1 MMQICTQMHPKD
13 LSILDFNYDLPA
25 SKIASYPLEQRDAS
39 KLLVYGAGANGAGA
53 HGVGAGTDNVGAGA
67 DNVGACADNVGAG
80 AAQITETTYSKLD
93 EVLPSNTLL
102 VHNDTKVVAARL
114 FFEKENGSTIEIF
127 CLEPASIYKDITT
140 AMLAKKQV
148 LWGCLIGGAK
158 KWKEGSLQIK
168 YGNNHTLTATKHST
182 LADSYLIQF
191 EWDNEA
197 QSFAEVLEAAGNI
210 PLPPYFNRAV
220 EANDKER
227 YQTVYAAAEGSV
239 AAPTAGLHF
248 TPALFTKLAAKNI
261 TKEFV
266 TLHVGAGTFKP
277 VKAARM
283 EEHEMHAEFID
294 VQKSFI
300 EMLRDNF
307 TQRDEN
313 ANQIASTKT
322 IIAVGTTSLRTLE
335 SLYWMG
341 AKIITANNANNAN
354 SNSTHNTA
362 NPSIENISV
371 VQWDPYE
378 LMPQNELPSTAS
390 ALGALCS
397 WMEQNSLSRL
407 ITKTQIIIAPGY
419 QFKII
424 DGLITNF
431 HQPQS
436 TLLLL
441 VAAITN
447 GNWKPMYD
455 YALQNNFRF
464 LSYGDGCLI
473 WLDPSAR

>member
-1 MMQICTQMHPKD
+1 MMQICCQMHPKD
-13 LSILDFNYDLPA
+13 ISIVDFTYELPA
-25 SKIASYPLEQRDAS
+25 SKIASYPLEERDAS
-39 KLLVYGAGANGAGA
+39 KLLIVGAPDGAGG
-53 HGVGAGTDNVGAGA
+53 D
-67 DNVGACADNVGAG
+67 G
-80 AAQITETTYSKLD
+80 AAAATGAVAADVQAAATGATQTFSESTYFNLD
-93 EVLPSNTLL
+93 QVLPSGTLL
-102 VHNDTKVVAARL
+102 VHNDTKVVATRL

-127 CLEPASIYKDITT
+127 CLEPADIYKDITT
-140 AMLAKKQV
+140 AMLTKKEV

-158 KWKEGSLQIK
+158 KWKEGSLHIK
-168 YGNNHTLTATKHST
+168 YGNNHTLTATKHTT
-182 LADSYLIQF
+182 LADSFLIKF

-227 YQTVYAAAEGSV
+227 YQTVYAVAEGSV

-248 TPALFTKLAAKNI
+248 TPRLFEKLAAKNI
-261 TKEFV
+261 TKAFV

-294 VQKSFI
+294 IEKSFI
-300 EMLRDNF
+300 EMLRDKF
-307 TQRDEN
+307 T
-313 ANQIASTKT
+313 AGNQN

-341 AKIITANNANNAN
+341 AKIIAGNN
-354 SNSTHNTA
+354 T
-362 NPSIENISV
+362 IENISV
-371 VQWDPYE
+371 NQWDPYE
-378 LMPQNELPSTAS
+378 LMPQNELPSTAV
-390 ALGALCS
+390 ALGTLS
-397 WMEQNSLSRL
+397 KWMEQNSLTRL

-419 QFKII
+419 RFKII
-424 DGLITNF
+424 DGLVTNF

-447 GNWKPMYD
+447 GQWKPMYD
-455 YALQNNFRF
+455 YALENDFRF

-473 WLDPSAR
+473 WLDPSVR

>member
-1 MMQICTQMHPKD
+1 MDSSLKSLKFAANCCQMHPKNI
-13 LSILDFNYDLPA
+13 SIIDFTYDLPA
-25 SKIASYPLEQRDAS
+25 SKIASYPLEERDAS
-39 KLLVYGAGANGAGA
+39 KLLVVEKG
-53 HGVGAGTDNVGAGA
+53 
-67 DNVGACADNVGAG
+67 
-80 AAQITETTYSKLD
+80 QISETTYANLD
-93 EVLPSNTLL
+93 QVLPSGTLL

-114 FFEKENGSTIEIF
+114 FFTKENGSVIEIF
-127 CLEPASIYKDITT
+127 CLEPAGIYKDITT
-140 AMLAKKQV
+140 AMLTKKEV

-158 KWKEGSLQIK
+158 KWKEGLLHIK
-168 YGNNHTLTATKHST
+168 YGNNHTLTATKHTT
-182 LADSYLIQF
+182 LADSYLIKF

-227 YQTVYAAAEGSV
+227 YQTVYAVAEGSV

-248 TPALFTKLAAKNI
+248 TPRLFEKLIAKNI
-261 TKEFV
+261 TKAFV

-300 EMLRDNF
+300 EMLHDQF
-307 TQRDEN
+307 LAGEQ
-313 ANQIASTKT
+313 KV
-322 IIAVGTTSLRTLE
+322 IAVGTTSLRTLE

-341 AKIITANNANNAN
+341 AKIIAANN
-354 SNSTHNTA
+354 SA
-362 NPSIENISV
+362 NPTIENMSV

-378 LMPQNELPSTAS
+378 LMPQNELPSTAA
-390 ALGALCS
+390 ALGALS
-397 WMEQNSLSRL
+397 NWMEHNNLSRL
-407 ITKTQIIIAPGY
+407 IAKTQIIIAPGY
-419 QFKII
+419 RFKII
-424 DGLITNF
+424 DGLVTNF

-447 GNWKPMYD
+447 GQWKPMYD
-455 YALQNNFRF
+455 YALENDFRF

-473 WLDPSAR
+473 WLDPFEQ

>member
-1 MMQICTQMHPKD
+1 MHPKD
-13 LSILDFNYDLPA
+13 LSIVDFTYDLPA
-25 SKIASYPLEQRDAS
+25 SKIASYPLEQRDSS
-39 KLLVYGAGANGAGA
+39 KLLVYGAG
-53 HGVGAGTDNVGAGA
+53 D
-67 DNVGACADNVGAG
+67 
-80 AAQITETTYSKLD
+80 ISETTYSKLD

-114 FFEKENGSTIEIF
+114 FFEKENGTVIEIF
-127 CLEPASIYKDITT
+127 CLEPASTYKDITT

-168 YGNNHTLTATKHST
+168 YGNNYTLTATKHT
-182 LADSYLIQF
+182 ALADSFLIQF
-191 EWDNEA
+191 EWDNES
-197 QSFAEVLEAAGNI
+197 QCFAEVLEAAGNI

-220 EANDKER
+220 EENDKER

-248 TPALFTKLAAKNI
+248 TTALFDKLAAKNI

-283 EEHEMHAEFID
+283 EEHEMHAEYID

-300 EMLRDNF
+300 ELLRDNF
-307 TQRDEN
+307 TERDEY
-313 ANQIASTKT
+313 ANQPTNAKK

-341 AKIITANNANNAN
+341 AKIIATNNA
-354 SNSTHNTA
+354 SNTNTQA
-362 NPSIENISV
+362 SPSIEKISV
-371 VQWDPYE
+371 GQWDPYE
-378 LMPQNELPSTAS
+378 LMPQNELPSTAV
-390 ALGALCS
+390 ALTALS
-397 WMEQNSLSRL
+397 NWLEQNNLSRL

-419 QFKII
+419 RFKII

-447 GNWKPMYD
+447 GNWKPMYN
-455 YALQNNFRF
+455 YALENNFRF

-473 WLDPSAR
+473 WLDPSVR

>member
-1 MMQICTQMHPKD
+1 MHPKD
-13 LSILDFNYDLPA
+13 ISIVDFTYDLPA
-25 SKIASYPLEQRDAS
+25 SKIASYPLEERDAS
-39 KLLVYGAGANGAGA
+39 KLLIVGAPDGVGAAGADADGAAIANGA
-53 HGVGAGTDNVGAGA
+53 
-67 DNVGACADNVGAG
+67 
-80 AAQITETTYSKLD
+80 AQTFSETTYYNLD
-93 EVLPSNTLL
+93 QVLPSGTLL

-127 CLEPASIYKDITT
+127 CLEPADIYKDITT
-140 AMLAKKQV
+140 AMLTKKEV

-158 KWKEGSLQIK
+158 KWKEGSLHIK
-168 YGNNHTLTATKHST
+168 YGNNHTLTATKHTT
-182 LADSYLIQF
+182 LADSFLIKF
-191 EWDNEA
+191 EWDNEV

-227 YQTVYAAAEGSV
+227 YQTVYAVAEGSV

-248 TPALFTKLAAKNI
+248 TPRLFEKLTAKNI
-261 TKEFV
+261 TKAFV

-300 EMLRDNF
+300 EMLRDQF
-307 TQRDEN
+307 T
-313 ANQIASTKT
+313 AGNQN

-341 AKIITANNANNAN
+341 AKIIAANYASNSSANNLANL
-354 SNSTHNTA
+354 
-362 NPSIENISV
+362 SIENISV
-371 VQWDPYE
+371 NQWDPYE
-378 LMPQNELPSTAS
+378 LMPQNELPSTAA
-390 ALGALCS
+390 ALGALCK
-397 WMEQNSLSRL
+397 WMDQNSLTRL
-407 ITKTQIIIAPGY
+407 ITKTQIIIAPGFR
-419 QFKII
+419 FKII

-447 GNWKPMYD
+447 GQWKPMYD
-455 YALQNNFRF
+455 YALQNDFRF

>member
-1 MMQICTQMHPKD
+1 MMQICCQMHPKD
-13 LSILDFNYDLPA
+13 ISIVDFTYDLPA
-25 SKIASYPLEQRDAS
+25 SKIASYPLEERDAS
-39 KLLVYGAGANGAGA
+39 KLLVVGAPDGVGDANG
-53 HGVGAGTDNVGAGA
+53 TT
-67 DNVGACADNVGAG
+67 
-80 AAQITETTYSKLD
+80 QTFSETTYFNLD
-93 EVLPSNTLL
+93 QVLPSGTLL

-127 CLEPASIYKDITT
+127 CLEPADIYKDITT
-140 AMLAKKQV
+140 AMLTKKEV

-158 KWKEGSLQIK
+158 KWKEGSLHIK
-168 YGNNHTLTATKHST
+168 YGNNHTLTATKHT
-182 LADSYLIQF
+182 ALANSFLIKF

-300 EMLRDNF
+300 ELLRDNF
-307 TQRDEN
+307 RKRDEN
-313 ANQIASTKT
+313 TNQNASQHSIAKT

-335 SLYWMG
+335 SHYWMG
-341 AKIITANNANNAN
+341 AKIIAAN
-354 SNSTHNTA
+354 STSNL
-362 NPSIENISV
+362 SIENISV
-371 VQWDPYE
+371 NQWDPYE
-378 LMPQNELPSTAS
+378 LMPQNELPSTAA
-390 ALGALCS
+390 ALGALCN
-397 WMEQNSLSRL
+397 WMEQNSVSRL

-419 QFKII
+419 RFKII

-447 GNWKPMYD
+447 GNWKPMYH
-455 YALQNNFRF
+455 YALENNFRF

-473 WLDPSAR
+473 WLDPSVR

>member
-1 MMQICTQMHPKD
+1 MDSSLKRLKFAAKCGQMHPKNI
-13 LSILDFNYDLPA
+13 SILDYTYELPA
-25 SKIASYPLEQRDAS
+25 SKIASYPLEERDAS
-39 KLLVYGAGANGAGA
+39 KLLV
-53 HGVGAGTDNVGAGA
+53 VGAPDS
-67 DNVGACADNVGAG
+67 AG
-80 AAQITETTYSKLD
+80 AAGDAAATGAAAATGRAQSFTESTYFNLD
-93 EVLPSNTLL
+93 QVLPSGTLL

-114 FFEKENGSTIEIF
+114 FFTKENGSVIEIF
-127 CLEPASIYKDITT
+127 CLEPAGIYKDITT
-140 AMLAKKQV
+140 AMLTKKEV

-158 KWKEGSLQIK
+158 KWKEGPLHIK
-168 YGNNHTLTATKHST
+168 YGNNHTLTATKHTT
-182 LADSYLIQF
+182 LADSYLIKF

-227 YQTVYAAAEGSV
+227 YQTVYAVAEGSV

-248 TPALFTKLAAKNI
+248 TPRLFEKLIAKNI
-261 TKEFV
+261 TKAFV

-300 EMLRDNF
+300 DMLRDQF
-307 TQRDEN
+307 LAGEQ
-313 ANQIASTKT
+313 KV
-322 IIAVGTTSLRTLE
+322 IAVGTTSLRTIE

-341 AKIITANNANNAN
+341 AKIIAANNSANL
-354 SNSTHNTA
+354 T
-362 NPSIENISV
+362 IENMSV

-378 LMPQNELPSTAS
+378 LMPQNELPSTAA
-390 ALGALCS
+390 ALGALS
-397 WMEQNSLSRL
+397 NWMEQNNLSRL
-407 ITKTQIIIAPGY
+407 IAKTQIIIAPGY
-419 QFKII
+419 RFKII
-424 DGLITNF
+424 DGLVTNF

-447 GNWKPMYD
+447 GHWKPMYD
-455 YALQNNFRF
+455 YALENDFRF

-473 WLDPSAR
+473 WLDPFEQ

>member
-1 MMQICTQMHPKD
+1 MQICVQMHPKH
-13 LSILDFNYDLPA
+13 LSIEDFTYDLPA

-39 KLLVYGAGANGAGA
+39 KLLVYGAGE
-53 HGVGAGTDNVGAGA
+53 
-67 DNVGACADNVGAG
+67 
-80 AAQITETTYSKLD
+80 ISETTYSKLD

-114 FFEKENGSTIEIF
+114 FFEKENGTVIEIF
-127 CLEPASIYKDITT
+127 CLEPAGLYKDITT

-182 LADSYLIQF
+182 LADSFLIQF

-227 YQTVYAAAEGSV
+227 YQTVYAAAVGSV

-248 TPALFTKLAAKNI
+248 TPALFDKLATKNI

-283 EEHEMHAEFID
+283 EEHEMHAEYID
-294 VQKSFI
+294 VQKNFI
-300 EMLRDNF
+300 EMLRHN
-307 TQRDEN
+307 
-313 ANQIASTKT
+313 ASTKT

-341 AKIITANNANNAN
+341 AKIIAVNNDSNNANNTN
-354 SNSTHNTA
+354 KHA

-378 LMPQNELPSTAS
+378 LMPQNELPSTAV
-390 ALGALCS
+390 ALTALYN
-397 WMEQNSLSRL
+397 WMEQNNLSRL
-407 ITKTQIIIAPGY
+407 IAKTQIIIAPGY
-419 QFKII
+419 RFKII

-447 GNWKPMYD
+447 GNWKPMYH
-455 YALQNNFRF
+455 YALENNFRF

>member
-1 MMQICTQMHPKD
+1 MHPKE
-13 LSILDFNYDLPA
+13 LSIVDFNYDLPA

-39 KLLVYGAGANGAGA
+39 KLLVYGAGEPAPFGADANGANDVSA
-53 HGVGAGTDNVGAGA
+53 SNS
-67 DNVGACADNVGAG
+67 
-80 AAQITETTYSKLD
+80 AAQISETTYSKLD

-158 KWKEGSLQIK
+158 KWKEGSLHIK
-168 YGNNHTLTATKHST
+168 YGNNHTLTATKHTT
-182 LADSYLIQF
+182 LADSHLIQF

-197 QSFAEVLEAAGNI
+197 QTFAEVLEAAGNI

-300 EMLRDNF
+300 ELLRDNF
-307 TQRDEN
+307 TKRDEN
-313 ANQIASTKT
+313 ASQNVSQNAIAKT

-341 AKIITANNANNAN
+341 AKIIAAN
-354 SNSTHNTA
+354 STSNL
-362 NPSIENISV
+362 SIENISV
-371 VQWDPYE
+371 NQWDPYE
-378 LMPQNELPSTAS
+378 LMPQNELPSTAA
-390 ALGALCS
+390 ALGALCN
-397 WMEQNSLSRL
+397 WMEQNSVSRL

-419 QFKII
+419 YFKII

-447 GNWKPMYD
+447 GHWKPMYD
-455 YALQNNFRF
+455 YALENNFRF

-473 WLDPSAR
+473 WLDPSVR

>member
-1 MMQICTQMHPKD
+1 MQICVQMHPKD
-13 LSILDFNYDLPA
+13 LSIVDFTYDLPA

-39 KLLVYGAGANGAGA
+39 KLLVYGADANGARAHANGA
-53 HGVGAGTDNVGAGA
+53 SDVSASANGD
-67 DNVGACADNVGAG
+67 G
-80 AAQITETTYSKLD
+80 AAQISETTYSKLD

-114 FFEKENGSTIEIF
+114 FFEKENGTVIEIF
-127 CLEPASIYKDITT
+127 CLEPASIYKDITS

-168 YGNNHTLTATKHST
+168 YGNNHTLTATKHSI
-182 LADSYLIQF
+182 LSDSFLIQF

-248 TPALFTKLAAKNI
+248 TPALFDKLATKNI

-283 EEHEMHAEFID
+283 EEHEMHAEYID
-294 VQKSFI
+294 VQKSFV

-307 TQRDEN
+307 TQRD
-313 ANQIASTKT
+313 QSASAKT

-341 AKIITANNANNAN
+341 AKIIAVNK
-354 SNSTHNTA
+354 HA

-378 LMPQNELPSTAS
+378 LMPQNELPSTAV
-390 ALGALCS
+390 ALTALCN
-397 WMEQNSLSRL
+397 WLEQNNLSRL
-407 ITKTQIIIAPGY
+407 IAKTQIIIAPGY
-419 QFKII
+419 RFKII

-447 GNWKPMYD
+447 GNWKPMYH
-455 YALQNNFRF
+455 YALENNFRF

-473 WLDPSAR
+473 WLDPSVR

>member
-1 MMQICTQMHPKD
+1 MHPKD
-13 LSILDFNYDLPA
+13 LSIVDFTYDLPA

-39 KLLVYGAGANGAGA
+39 KLLVYGAGEPAPFGAGA
-53 HGVGAGTDNVGAGA
+53 HNTSERAV
-67 DNVGACADNVGAG
+67 
-80 AAQITETTYSKLD
+80 QISETTYANLD

-140 AMLAKKQV
+140 AMLTKKQV

-168 YGNNHTLTATKHST
+168 YGNNHTLTATKHTT
-182 LADSYLIQF
+182 LADSYLIAF

-197 QSFAEVLEAAGNI
+197 QTFAEVLEAAGNI

-307 TQRDEN
+307 TKRDEN
-313 ANQIASTKT
+313 TNQNASQHSMAKT

-341 AKIITANNANNAN
+341 AKIIAANKSHNNNANNN
-354 SNSTHNTA
+354 GNL
-362 NPSIENISV
+362 SIENISV

-378 LMPQNELPSTAS
+378 LMPQTELPSTAA
-390 ALGALCS
+390 ALGALCN
-397 WMEQNSLSRL
+397 WMEQNSVSRL

-419 QFKII
+419 RFKII

-447 GNWKPMYD
+447 GNWKPMYN
-455 YALQNNFRF
+455 YALENNFRF

-473 WLDPSAR
+473 WLDPSER

>member
-1 MMQICTQMHPKD
+1 MDSSLKSLKFAANCCQMHPKNI
-13 LSILDFNYDLPA
+13 SILDFTYDLPA
-25 SKIASYPLEQRDAS
+25 SKIASYPLEERDAS
-39 KLLVYGAGANGAGA
+39 KLLVVEKG
-53 HGVGAGTDNVGAGA
+53 
-67 DNVGACADNVGAG
+67 
-80 AAQITETTYSKLD
+80 QISETTYANLD
-93 EVLPSNTLL
+93 QVLPSGTLL

-127 CLEPASIYKDITT
+127 CLEPAGIYKDITT

-158 KWKEGSLQIK
+158 KWKEGPLHIK
-168 YGNNHTLTATKHST
+168 YGNNHTLTATKHTT

-191 EWDNEA
+191 EWDNDA

-227 YQTVYAAAEGSV
+227 YQTVYANAEGSV

-248 TPALFTKLAAKNI
+248 TPRLFEKLAAKNI
-261 TKEFV
+261 TKAFV

-294 VQKSFI
+294 VEKSFI
-300 EMLRDNF
+300 EMLRDKF
-307 TQRDEN
+307 T
-313 ANQIASTKT
+313 AGNQN

-341 AKIITANNANNAN
+341 AKIIAANSSANNLTNL
-354 SNSTHNTA
+354 
-362 NPSIENISV
+362 SIENISV
-371 VQWDPYE
+371 NQWDPYE
-378 LMPQNELPSTAS
+378 LMPQNELPSTAA
-390 ALGALCS
+390 ALDALS
-397 WMEQNSLSRL
+397 NWMEQNNLSRL
-407 ITKTQIIIAPGY
+407 IAKTQIIIAPGY
-419 QFKII
+419 RFKII

-447 GNWKPMYD
+447 GHWKPMYD
-455 YALQNNFRF
+455 YALENDFRF

-473 WLDPSAR
+473 WLDPFEQ

>member
-1 MMQICTQMHPKD
+1 MHPKD
-13 LSILDFNYDLPA
+13 LSILDFNYALPA

-39 KLLVYGAGANGAGA
+39 KLLVVGAPDGVGAVGADAAGADANGAAIANGA
-53 HGVGAGTDNVGAGA
+53 T
-67 DNVGACADNVGAG
+67 
-80 AAQITETTYSKLD
+80 QTFSETTYFNLD
-93 EVLPSNTLL
+93 QVLPSGTLL

-127 CLEPASIYKDITT
+127 CLEPADIYKDITT
-140 AMLAKKQV
+140 AMLTKKEV

-158 KWKEGSLQIK
+158 KWKEGSLHIK
-168 YGNNHTLTATKHST
+168 YGNNHTLTATKHTT
-182 LADSYLIQF
+182 LADSFLIKF

-227 YQTVYAAAEGSV
+227 YQTVYAVAEGSV

-248 TPALFTKLAAKNI
+248 TPRLFEKLTAKNI
-261 TKEFV
+261 TKAFV

-277 VKAARM
+277 VKAVRM
-283 EEHEMHAEFID
+283 EDHEMHAEFID
-294 VQKSFI
+294 VEKSFI
-300 EMLRDNF
+300 EMLRDQF
-307 TQRDEN
+307 T
-313 ANQIASTKT
+313 AGNQN

-341 AKIITANNANNAN
+341 AKIIAANNA
-354 SNSTHNTA
+354 SNISASHLTNL
-362 NPSIENISV
+362 SIENISV
-371 VQWDPYE
+371 NQWDPYE
-378 LMPQNELPSTAS
+378 LMPQNELPSTA
-390 ALGALCS
+390 AALCALCN
-397 WMEQNSLSRL
+397 WMEQNSLTRL
-407 ITKTQIIIAPGY
+407 ITKTQIIIAPGFR
-419 QFKII
+419 FKII

-447 GNWKPMYD
+447 GQWKPMYD
-455 YALQNNFRF
+455 YALENDFRF

>member
-1 MMQICTQMHPKD
+1 MHPKD
-13 LSILDFNYDLPA
+13 LSIVDFTYDLPA

-39 KLLVYGAGANGAGA
+39 KLLVYGAG
-53 HGVGAGTDNVGAGA
+53 D
-67 DNVGACADNVGAG
+67 
-80 AAQITETTYSKLD
+80 ISETTYSKLD

-114 FFEKENGSTIEIF
+114 FFEKENGTVIEIF
-127 CLEPASIYKDITT
+127 CLEPASTYKDITT

-168 YGNNHTLTATKHST
+168 YGNNYTLTATKHT
-182 LADSYLIQF
+182 ALADSFLIQF

-197 QSFAEVLEAAGNI
+197 QCFAEVLEAAGNI

-220 EANDKER
+220 EENDKER

-248 TPALFTKLAAKNI
+248 TPALFDKLAAKNI

-283 EEHEMHAEFID
+283 EEHEMHAEYID

-300 EMLRDNF
+300 ELLRDNF
-307 TQRDEN
+307 SQRDQN
-313 ANQIASTKT
+313 ANQPANAKK

-341 AKIITANNANNAN
+341 AKIIAANKSQNNASNNANNTNKQA
-354 SNSTHNTA
+354 S
-362 NPSIENISV
+362 PSIENISV

-378 LMPQNELPSTAS
+378 LMPQNELPSS
-390 ALGALCS
+390 ALALTVLCN
-397 WMEQNSLSRL
+397 WLEQNNLSRL

-419 QFKII
+419 RFKII

-447 GNWKPMYD
+447 GNWKPMYN
-455 YALQNNFRF
+455 YALENNFRF

-473 WLDPSAR
+473 WLDPSVR

>member
-1 MMQICTQMHPKD
+1 MQICVQMHPKD
-13 LSILDFNYDLPA
+13 LSILDFTYDLPA

-39 KLLVYGAGANGAGA
+39 KLLVYGAGEIS
-53 HGVGAGTDNVGAGA
+53 D
-67 DNVGACADNVGAG
+67 
-80 AAQITETTYSKLD
+80 TTYSKLD

-114 FFEKENGSTIEIF
+114 FFEKENGTVIEIF
-127 CLEPASIYKDITT
+127 CLEPADIYKDITS
-140 AMLAKKQV
+140 AMLAKEQV

-158 KWKEGSLQIK
+158 KWKEGSLHIK
-168 YGNNHTLTATKHST
+168 YGNNHILTATKHST
-182 LADSYLIQF
+182 LADSFLIQF

-220 EANDKER
+220 EVNDKER

-248 TPALFTKLAAKNI
+248 TPALFDKLAAKNI

-283 EEHEMHAEFID
+283 EEHEMHAEYID

-313 ANQIASTKT
+313 VNQIACAKT

-341 AKIITANNANNAN
+341 AKIIAGNKSQNNASNNANNTN
-354 SNSTHNTA
+354 KLA

-378 LMPQNELPSTAS
+378 LMPQNELPSTAA
-390 ALGALCS
+390 ALTALCN
-397 WMEQNSLSRL
+397 WMDQNNLSRL
-407 ITKTQIIIAPGY
+407 IAKTQIIIAPGY
-419 QFKII
+419 RFKII

-447 GNWKPMYD
+447 GNWKPMYH
-455 YALQNNFRF
+455 YALENNFRF

>member
-1 MMQICTQMHPKD
+1 MQICVQMHPKD
-13 LSILDFNYDLPA
+13 LSILDFTYDLPA

-39 KLLVYGAGANGAGA
+39 KLLVYGAG
-53 HGVGAGTDNVGAGA
+53 D
-67 DNVGACADNVGAG
+67 
-80 AAQITETTYSKLD
+80 ISETTYSKLD

-114 FFEKENGSTIEIF
+114 FFEKENGSVIEIF

-168 YGNNHTLTATKHST
+168 YGNNYTLTATKHST
-182 LADSYLIQF
+182 LADSFLIQF

-248 TPALFTKLAAKNI
+248 TPALFDKLAAKNI

-283 EEHEMHAEFID
+283 EEHEMHAEYID

-300 EMLRDNF
+300 EMLRDNA
-307 TQRDEN
+307 N
-313 ANQIASTKT
+313 AKT

-341 AKIITANNANNAN
+341 AKIIAANKASNNASK
-354 SNSTHNTA
+354 SNKQV

-378 LMPQNELPSTAS
+378 LMPQNELPSTAV
-390 ALGALCS
+390 ALTALS
-397 WMEQNSLSRL
+397 NWLEQNNLSRL
-407 ITKTQIIIAPGY
+407 IAKTQIIIAPGY
-419 QFKII
+419 RFKII

-447 GNWKPMYD
+447 GNWKPMYH
-455 YALQNNFRF
+455 YALENNFRF

-473 WLDPSAR
+473 WLDPSVR

>member
-1 MMQICTQMHPKD
+1 MMQICCQMHPKH
-13 LSILDFNYDLPA
+13 LSILDFTYDLPA
-25 SKIASYPLEQRDAS
+25 GKIASYPLEERDAS
-39 KLLVYGAGANGAGA
+39 KLLV
-53 HGVGAGTDNVGAGA
+53 VGAPD
-67 DNVGACADNVGAG
+67 G
-80 AAQITETTYSKLD
+80 AAQTFSQSTYANLD
-93 EVLPSNTLL
+93 QILPSGTLL

-114 FFEKENGSTIEIF
+114 LFPKENGSVIEIF
-127 CLEPASIYKDITT
+127 CLEPADIYKDITT
-140 AMLAKKQV
+140 AMLSKKEV

-158 KWKEGSLQIK
+158 KWKEGSLHIQ
-168 YGNNHTLTATKHST
+168 YGNNHTLTATKHT
-182 LADSYLIQF
+182 ILADSFLIKF

-227 YQTVYAAAEGSV
+227 YQTVYAVAEGSV

-248 TPALFTKLAAKNI
+248 TPRLFEKLSAKNI
-261 TKEFV
+261 TKAFV

-283 EEHEMHAEFID
+283 EAHEMHAEFID
-294 VQKSFI
+294 VEKSFI
-300 EMLRDNF
+300 EMLRDQF
-307 TQRDEN
+307 T
-313 ANQIASTKT
+313 AGNQN

-341 AKIITANNANNAN
+341 AKIITGNN
-354 SNSTHNTA
+354 T
-362 NPSIENISV
+362 IENISI

-378 LMPQNELPSTAS
+378 LLPQNELPSAAA
-390 ALGALCS
+390 ALGALSS
-397 WMEQNSLSRL
+397 WMAENNLSRL
-407 ITKTQIIIAPGY
+407 IAKTQIIIAPGY
-419 QFKII
+419 RFKII

-447 GNWKPMYD
+447 GQWKPMYD
-455 YALQNNFRF
+455 YALENDFRF

>member
-1 MMQICTQMHPKD
+1 MHPKH
-13 LSILDFNYDLPA
+13 LSILDFTYDLPA

-39 KLLVYGAGANGAGA
+39 KLLVYGAGE
-53 HGVGAGTDNVGAGA
+53 
-67 DNVGACADNVGAG
+67 
-80 AAQITETTYSKLD
+80 ISETTYSNLD
-93 EVLPSNTLL
+93 EVLPSGTLL

-114 FFEKENGSTIEIF
+114 FFTKESGSVIEIF
-127 CLEPASIYKDITT
+127 CLEPADIYKDITT

-158 KWKEGSLQIK
+158 KWKEGPLHIK

-182 LADSYLIQF
+182 LNDSYLIQF

-197 QSFAEVLEAAGNI
+197 QSFAEVLEAVGNI

-248 TPALFTKLAAKNI
+248 TPSLFKKLAAKNI

-300 EMLRDNF
+300 EMLRDN
-307 TQRDEN
+307 
-313 ANQIASTKT
+313 ASAKT

-341 AKIITANNANNAN
+341 AKIIAVNK
-354 SNSTHNTA
+354 HA

-371 VQWDPYE
+371 AQWDPYE
-378 LMPQNELPSTAS
+378 LMPQNELPSTAA
-390 ALGALCS
+390 ALDALCN
-397 WMEQNSLSRL
+397 WLEQNKLERL
-407 ITKTQIIIAPGY
+407 LTKTQIIIAPGY
-419 QFKII
+419 RFKIV

-447 GNWKPMYD
+447 GNWKPMYH
-455 YALQNNFRF
+455 YALENNFRF

-473 WLDPSAR
+473 WLDPFAR

>member
-1 MMQICTQMHPKD
+1 MDSSLKSLKFAANCCQMHPKNI
-13 LSILDFNYDLPA
+13 SILDFTYDLPA
-25 SKIASYPLEQRDAS
+25 SKIASYPLEERDAS
-39 KLLVYGAGANGAGA
+39 KLLVVEKG
-53 HGVGAGTDNVGAGA
+53 
-67 DNVGACADNVGAG
+67 
-80 AAQITETTYSKLD
+80 QISETTYANLD
-93 EVLPSNTLL
+93 QVLPSGTLL

-114 FFEKENGSTIEIF
+114 FFTKENGSVIEIF
-127 CLEPASIYKDITT
+127 CLEPAGIYKDITT
-140 AMLAKKQV
+140 AMLTKKEV

-158 KWKEGSLQIK
+158 KWKEGPLHIK
-168 YGNNHTLTATKHST
+168 YGNNHTLTATKHTT
-182 LADSYLIQF
+182 LADSYLIKF

-227 YQTVYAAAEGSV
+227 YQTVYAVAEGSV

-248 TPALFTKLAAKNI
+248 TPRLFEKLIAKNI
-261 TKEFV
+261 TKAFV

-300 EMLRDNF
+300 DMLR
-307 TQRDEN
+307 
-313 ANQIASTKT
+313 NQFLAGEQKV
-322 IIAVGTTSLRTLE
+322 IAVGTTSLRTLE

-341 AKIITANNANNAN
+341 AKIIAANKPHNN
-354 SNSTHNTA
+354 NT
-362 NPSIENISV
+362 NLSIENMSV

-378 LMPQNELPSTAS
+378 LMPQNELPSTAA
-390 ALGALCS
+390 ALGALS
-397 WMEQNSLSRL
+397 NWMEQNNLSRL
-407 ITKTQIIIAPGY
+407 IAKTQIIIAPGY
-419 QFKII
+419 RFKII
-424 DGLITNF
+424 DGLVTNF

-447 GNWKPMYD
+447 GHWKPMYD
-455 YALQNNFRF
+455 YALENDFRF

-473 WLDPSAR
+473 WLDPFEQ

>member
-1 MMQICTQMHPKD
+1 MDSSLKSLKFAANCCQMHPKNI
-13 LSILDFNYDLPA
+13 SILDFTYDLPA
-25 SKIASYPLEQRDAS
+25 SKIASYPLEERDAS
-39 KLLVYGAGANGAGA
+39 KLLVVEKG
-53 HGVGAGTDNVGAGA
+53 
-67 DNVGACADNVGAG
+67 
-80 AAQITETTYSKLD
+80 QISETTYANLD
-93 EVLPSNTLL
+93 QVLPSGTLL

-127 CLEPASIYKDITT
+127 CLEPADIYKDITT
-140 AMLAKKQV
+140 AMLTKKEV

-158 KWKEGSLQIK
+158 KWKEGSLHIK
-168 YGNNHTLTATKHST
+168 YGNNHTLTATKHTT
-182 LADSYLIQF
+182 LADSYLIKF

-227 YQTVYAAAEGSV
+227 YQTVYAVAEGSV

-248 TPALFTKLAAKNI
+248 TPRLFEKLIAKNI
-261 TKEFV
+261 TKAFV

-300 EMLRDNF
+300 DMLRDQF
-307 TQRDEN
+307 LAGEQ
-313 ANQIASTKT
+313 KV
-322 IIAVGTTSLRTLE
+322 IAVGTTSLRTLE

-341 AKIITANNANNAN
+341 AKIIAAN
-354 SNSTHNTA
+354 SSA
-362 NPSIENISV
+362 NKPPTLSIENMSV

-378 LMPQNELPSTAS
+378 LMPQNELPSTAA
-390 ALGALCS
+390 ALGALS
-397 WMEQNSLSRL
+397 NWMEQNNLSRL
-407 ITKTQIIIAPGY
+407 IAKTQIIIAPGY
-419 QFKII
+419 RFKII
-424 DGLITNF
+424 DGLVTNF

-447 GNWKPMYD
+447 GHWKPMYD
-455 YALQNNFRF
+455 YALENDFRF

-473 WLDPSAR
+473 WLDPFEQ

>member
-1 MMQICTQMHPKD
+1 MHPKD

-39 KLLVYGAGANGAGA
+39 KLLVYGAGVHDAGA
-53 HGVGAGTDNVGAGA
+53 HNFGT
-67 DNVGACADNVGAG
+67 G
-80 AAQITETTYSKLD
+80 AAQISETTYSKLD

-102 VHNDTKVVAARL
+102 IHNDTKVVAARL

-127 CLEPASIYKDITT
+127 CLEPAGIYKDITT

-158 KWKEGSLQIK
+158 KWKEGSLHIK
-168 YGNNHTLTATKHST
+168 YGNNHTLTATKHTT
-182 LADSYLIQF
+182 LADSYLIKF

-248 TPALFTKLAAKNI
+248 TPRLFEKLAAKNI

-294 VQKSFI
+294 VQKNFI
-300 EMLRDNF
+300 ELLRDHF
-307 TQRDEN
+307 IQREQN
-313 ANQIASTKT
+313 ARQNTSAKT

-341 AKIITANNANNAN
+341 AKIIAANKPHNNNAHK
-354 SNSTHNTA
+354 SA
-362 NPSIENISV
+362 NPAIENISV

-378 LMPQNELPSTAS
+378 LMPQNELPSTAL
-390 ALGALCS
+390 ALAALCN

-419 QFKII
+419 YFKII

-455 YALQNNFRF
+455 YALENEFRF

-473 WLDPSAR
+473 WLDPSVR

>member
-1 MMQICTQMHPKD
+1 M
-13 LSILDFNYDLPA
+13 
-25 SKIASYPLEQRDAS
+25 
-39 KLLVYGAGANGAGA
+39 
-53 HGVGAGTDNVGAGA
+53 
-67 DNVGACADNVGAG
+67 
-80 AAQITETTYSKLD
+80 
-93 EVLPSNTLL
+93 
-102 VHNDTKVVAARL
+102 AARL

-127 CLEPASIYKDITT
+127 CLEPADIYKDITT
-140 AMLAKKQV
+140 AMLTKKEV

-158 KWKEGSLQIK
+158 KWKEGSLHIK
-168 YGNNHTLTATKHST
+168 YGNNHTLTATKHTT
-182 LADSYLIQF
+182 LADSFLIKF

-227 YQTVYAAAEGSV
+227 YQTVYAVAEGSV

-248 TPALFTKLAAKNI
+248 TPRLFEKLAAKNI
-261 TKEFV
+261 TKAFV

-294 VQKSFI
+294 VEKSFI
-300 EMLRDNF
+300 EMLRDKF
-307 TQRDEN
+307 T
-313 ANQIASTKT
+313 AGNQN

-341 AKIITANNANNAN
+341 AKIIAANNA
-354 SNSTHNTA
+354 SNSSASNLA
-362 NPSIENISV
+362 NLSIENISV
-371 VQWDPYE
+371 NQWDPYE
-378 LMPQNELPSTAS
+378 LMPQNQLPSS
-390 ALGALCS
+390 AAAIGALCK
-397 WMEQNSLSRL
+397 WMEQNSLTRL

-419 QFKII
+419 RFKII
-424 DGLITNF
+424 DGLVTNF

-447 GNWKPMYD
+447 GQWKPMYD
-455 YALQNNFRF
+455 YALENDFRF

>member
-1 MMQICTQMHPKD
+1 MMQICVQMHPKD
-13 LSILDFNYDLPA
+13 LSILDFTYDLPA
-25 SKIASYPLEQRDAS
+25 NKIASYPLEQRDAS
-39 KLLVYGAGANGAGA
+39 KLLVYGADANGANDVSA
-53 HGVGAGTDNVGAGA
+53 SN
-67 DNVGACADNVGAG
+67 G
-80 AAQITETTYSKLD
+80 AAQISETTYSKLD

-114 FFEKENGSTIEIF
+114 FFEKENGSVIEIF
-127 CLEPASIYKDITT
+127 CLEPASIYKDITS

-158 KWKEGSLQIK
+158 KWKEGSLHIK

-182 LADSYLIQF
+182 LADSFLIQF

-248 TPALFTKLAAKNI
+248 TPALFDKLATKNI

-283 EEHEMHAEFID
+283 EEHEMHAEYID
-294 VQKSFI
+294 VLKNFI

-307 TQRDEN
+307 TQRDGN
-313 ANQIASTKT
+313 ANQISSAKT

-341 AKIITANNANNAN
+341 AKIIAANNANNVAN
-354 SNSTHNTA
+354 NANKHA

-378 LMPQNELPSTAS
+378 LMPQNELPSTAV
-390 ALGALCS
+390 ALTALCN
-397 WMEQNSLSRL
+397 WMEQNNLSRL
-407 ITKTQIIIAPGY
+407 IAKTQIIIAPGY
-419 QFKII
+419 RFKII

-447 GNWKPMYD
+447 GNWKPMYH
-455 YALQNNFRF
+455 YALENNFRF

-473 WLDPSAR
+473 WLNPSAR

>member
-1 MMQICTQMHPKD
+1 MHPKD
-13 LSILDFNYDLPA
+13 LSILDFTYDLPA

-39 KLLVYGAGANGAGA
+39 KLLVYGAGTGAE
-53 HGVGAGTDNVGAGA
+53 NVGASA
-67 DNVGACADNVGAG
+67 NGAG
-80 AAQITETTYSKLD
+80 AAQISETTYSKLD

-114 FFEKENGSTIEIF
+114 FFEKENGTVIEIF

-158 KWKEGSLQIK
+158 KWKEGSLHIK
-168 YGNNHTLTATKHST
+168 YGNNYTLTATKHST
-182 LADSYLIQF
+182 LADSFLIQF

-248 TPALFTKLAAKNI
+248 TPALFDKLAAKNI

-283 EEHEMHAEFID
+283 EEHEMHAEYID

-300 EMLRDNF
+300 EMLRDN
-307 TQRDEN
+307 
-313 ANQIASTKT
+313 ASAKT

-341 AKIITANNANNAN
+341 AKIIAANK
-354 SNSTHNTA
+354 THNNKQANELA

-378 LMPQNELPSTAS
+378 LMPQNELPSTAV
-390 ALGALCS
+390 ALTALCN
-397 WMEQNSLSRL
+397 WLEQNNLSRL
-407 ITKTQIIIAPGY
+407 IAKTQIIIAPGY
-419 QFKII
+419 RFKII

-447 GNWKPMYD
+447 GNWKPMYH
-455 YALQNNFRF
+455 YALENNFRF

>member
-1 MMQICTQMHPKD
+1 MHPKH
-13 LSILDFNYDLPA
+13 LSILDFTYDLPA
-25 SKIASYPLEQRDAS
+25 SKIASYPLKQRDAS
-39 KLLVYGAGANGAGA
+39 RLLVYGEGEIDAAARENGAGA
-53 HGVGAGTDNVGAGA
+53 SAGA
-67 DNVGACADNVGAG
+67 V
-80 AAQITETTYSKLD
+80 QISETTYSKLD
-93 EVLPSNTLL
+93 EVLPTGTLL

-114 FFEKENGSTIEIF
+114 FFTKESGSVIEIF
-127 CLEPASIYKDITT
+127 CLEPASIYKDITS

-158 KWKEGSLQIK
+158 KWKEGPLQIK

-182 LADSYLIQF
+182 LNDSYLIQF
-191 EWDNEA
+191 EWDNEL
-197 QSFAEVLEAAGNI
+197 QSFAEVLEAVGNI

-248 TPALFTKLAAKNI
+248 TPALFDKLAAKNI

-300 EMLRDNF
+300 EMLLDN
-307 TQRDEN
+307 
-313 ANQIASTKT
+313 ASAKK

-341 AKIITANNANNAN
+341 AKIIAVNK
-354 SNSTHNTA
+354 HA

-378 LMPQNELPSTAS
+378 LMPQKELPSTAV
-390 ALGALCS
+390 ALTALCN

-407 ITKTQIIIAPGY
+407 IAKTQIIIAPGY
-419 QFKII
+419 RFKIV

-447 GNWKPMYD
+447 GNWKPMYH
-455 YALQNNFRF
+455 YALENNFRF

-473 WLDPSAR
+473 WLDPFAR

>member
-1 MMQICTQMHPKD
+1 MHPKD
-13 LSILDFNYDLPA
+13 ISIVDFTYDLPA
-25 SKIASYPLEQRDAS
+25 SKIASYPLEERDAS
-39 KLLVYGAGANGAGA
+39 KLLIVGTPEGVGAVGADAEGAAIANGA
-53 HGVGAGTDNVGAGA
+53 T
-67 DNVGACADNVGAG
+67 
-80 AAQITETTYSKLD
+80 QIFTESTYFNLD
-93 EVLPSNTLL
+93 QVLPSGTLL

-127 CLEPASIYKDITT
+127 CLEPADIYKDITA
-140 AMLAKKQV
+140 AMLTKKEV

-158 KWKEGSLQIK
+158 KWKEGSLHIK
-168 YGNNHTLTATKHST
+168 YGNNHTLTATKHTT
-182 LADSYLIQF
+182 LADSFLIKF

-227 YQTVYAAAEGSV
+227 YQTVYAVAEGSV

-248 TPALFTKLAAKNI
+248 TPRLFEKLTAKNI
-261 TKEFV
+261 TKAFV

-294 VQKSFI
+294 VEKSFI
-300 EMLRDNF
+300 EMLRDKF
-307 TQRDEN
+307 T
-313 ANQIASTKT
+313 AGNQN

-341 AKIITANNANNAN
+341 AKIIAANNA
-354 SNSTHNTA
+354 SNISASHLTNL
-362 NPSIENISV
+362 SIENISV
-371 VQWDPYE
+371 NQWDPYE
-378 LMPQNELPSTAS
+378 LMPQNELPSTAA
-390 ALGALCS
+390 ALGALS
-397 WMEQNSLSRL
+397 NWMEQNSLTRL

-419 QFKII
+419 RFKII

-447 GNWKPMYD
+447 GQWKPMYD
-455 YALQNNFRF
+455 YALENDFRF

>member
-1 MMQICTQMHPKD
+1 MQICVQMHPKD
-13 LSILDFNYDLPA
+13 LSIVDFTYDLPA

-39 KLLVYGAGANGAGA
+39 KLLVYGAG
-53 HGVGAGTDNVGAGA
+53 D
-67 DNVGACADNVGAG
+67 
-80 AAQITETTYSKLD
+80 ISETTYSKLD

-114 FFEKENGSTIEIF
+114 FFEKENGTVIEIF
-127 CLEPASIYKDITT
+127 CLEPASTYKDITT

-168 YGNNHTLTATKHST
+168 YGNNYTLTATKHST
-182 LADSYLIQF
+182 LADSFLIQF

-197 QSFAEVLEAAGNI
+197 QSFAEVLEVAGNI

-248 TPALFTKLAAKNI
+248 TPALFDKLAAKNI

-283 EEHEMHAEFID
+283 EEHEMHAEYID

-300 EMLRDNF
+300 ELLRDNF
-307 TQRDEN
+307 TERDQN
-313 ANQIASTKT
+313 ANQLVSAKK

-341 AKIITANNANNAN
+341 AKIIAANNANNNASN
-354 SNSTHNTA
+354 SNKQA

-378 LMPQNELPSTAS
+378 LMPQNELPSTAV
-390 ALGALCS
+390 ALTALS
-397 WMEQNSLSRL
+397 NWLEQNNLSRL
-407 ITKTQIIIAPGY
+407 IAKTQIIIAPGY
-419 QFKII
+419 RFKII

-447 GNWKPMYD
+447 GNWKPMYN
-455 YALQNNFRF
+455 YALENNFRF

-473 WLDPSAR
+473 WLDPSVR

>member
-1 MMQICTQMHPKD
+1 MHPKE
-13 LSILDFNYDLPA
+13 LSIVDFNYDLPA

-39 KLLVYGAGANGAGA
+39 KLLVYGAGEPAPFGADANGANDVSA
-53 HGVGAGTDNVGAGA
+53 SNS
-67 DNVGACADNVGAG
+67 
-80 AAQITETTYSKLD
+80 AAQISETTYSKLD

-158 KWKEGSLQIK
+158 KWKEGSLHIK
-168 YGNNHTLTATKHST
+168 YGNNHTLTATKHTT

-197 QSFAEVLEAAGNI
+197 QTFAEVLEAAGNI

-300 EMLRDNF
+300 ELLRDNF
-307 TQRDEN
+307 TKRDEN
-313 ANQIASTKT
+313 TNQNVSQNAIAKT

-341 AKIITANNANNAN
+341 AKIIAAN
-354 SNSTHNTA
+354 STSNL
-362 NPSIENISV
+362 SIENISV
-371 VQWDPYE
+371 NQWDPYE
-378 LMPQNELPSTAS
+378 LMPQNELPSTAA
-390 ALGALCS
+390 ALGALCN
-397 WMEQNSLSRL
+397 WMEQNSVSRL

-419 QFKII
+419 YFKII

-447 GNWKPMYD
+447 GHWKPMYD
-455 YALQNNFRF
+455 YALENNFRF

-473 WLDPSAR
+473 WLDPSVR

>member
-1 MMQICTQMHPKD
+1 VDSSLKSLKFAANCCQMHPKNI
-13 LSILDFNYDLPA
+13 SILDFTYDLPA
-25 SKIASYPLEQRDAS
+25 SKIASYPLEERDAS
-39 KLLVYGAGANGAGA
+39 KLLVVEKG
-53 HGVGAGTDNVGAGA
+53 
-67 DNVGACADNVGAG
+67 
-80 AAQITETTYSKLD
+80 QISETTYANLD
-93 EVLPSNTLL
+93 QVLPSGTLL

-114 FFEKENGSTIEIF
+114 FFTKENGSVIEIF
-127 CLEPASIYKDITT
+127 CLEPAGIYKDITT
-140 AMLAKKQV
+140 AMLTKKEV

-158 KWKEGSLQIK
+158 KWKEGPLHIK
-168 YGNNHTLTATKHST
+168 YGNNHTLTATKHTT
-182 LADSYLIQF
+182 LADSYLIKF

-227 YQTVYAAAEGSV
+227 YQTVYAVAEGSV

-248 TPALFTKLAAKNI
+248 TPRLFEKLIAKNI
-261 TKEFV
+261 TKAFV

-300 EMLRDNF
+300 EMLRDQF
-307 TQRDEN
+307 LAGEQ
-313 ANQIASTKT
+313 KV
-322 IIAVGTTSLRTLE
+322 IAVGTTSLRTLE

-341 AKIITANNANNAN
+341 AKIIAANNSANL
-354 SNSTHNTA
+354 T
-362 NPSIENISV
+362 IENMSV

-378 LMPQNELPSTAS
+378 LMPQNELPSTAA
-390 ALGALCS
+390 ALGALS
-397 WMEQNSLSRL
+397 NWMEHNNLSRL
-407 ITKTQIIIAPGY
+407 IAKTQIIIAPGY
-419 QFKII
+419 RFKII
-424 DGLITNF
+424 DGLVTNF

-447 GNWKPMYD
+447 GQWKPMYD
-455 YALQNNFRF
+455 YALENDFRF

-473 WLDPSAR
+473 WLDPFEQ

>member
-1 MMQICTQMHPKD
+1 MHPKD
-13 LSILDFNYDLPA
+13 LSIVDFTYDLPA

-39 KLLVYGAGANGAGA
+39 KLLVYGAG
-53 HGVGAGTDNVGAGA
+53 D
-67 DNVGACADNVGAG
+67 
-80 AAQITETTYSKLD
+80 ISETTYSKLD

-114 FFEKENGSTIEIF
+114 FFEKENGTVIEIF
-127 CLEPASIYKDITT
+127 CLEPASTYKDITT

-168 YGNNHTLTATKHST
+168 YGNNYTLTATKHT
-182 LADSYLIQF
+182 ALADSFLIQF

-197 QSFAEVLEAAGNI
+197 QCFAEVLEAAGNI

-220 EANDKER
+220 EENDKER

-248 TPALFTKLAAKNI
+248 TPALFDRLAAKKI

-266 TLHVGAGTFKP
+266 TLHIGAGTFKP

-283 EEHEMHAEFID
+283 EEHEMHAEYID

-300 EMLRDNF
+300 ELLRDNF
-307 TQRDEN
+307 TERDQN
-313 ANQIASTKT
+313 ANQYANAKK

-341 AKIITANNANNAN
+341 AKIIAANNASN
-354 SNSTHNTA
+354 SNKQA

-378 LMPQNELPSTAS
+378 LMPQNELPSTAV
-390 ALGALCS
+390 ALTALS
-397 WMEQNSLSRL
+397 NWLEQNNLSRL

-419 QFKII
+419 RFKII

-447 GNWKPMYD
+447 GNWKPMYH
-455 YALQNNFRF
+455 YALENNFRF

-473 WLDPSAR
+473 WLDPSVR